1 MSRRLSYAEKGKN
14 QVALPP
20 PPPPRQSRVKV
31 PAFDNSKLIK
41 KASLTLIGRI
51 TNPKIQ
57 RVWSLISF
65 FTDHWKVS
73 VKPVGAD
80 LGHGQFQFQFA
91 TEKDLQQVLD
101 NRPYHFAYW
110 MIILQRWEPTTASSF
125 PSQIPFWIQIQGI
138 PIHLWSNETL
148 RSIADN
154 IGQFQA
160 MEITSTTAK
169 IQVHIDGL
177 QPLITSSMV
186 EFENGDEAEATLIY
200 EKLEKHCILCWSLL
214 HDAKDFSLNPPKN
227 EIQTREQRDHSTG
240 KLREEVPWTN
250 EDSHFSKTGS
260 LAGPHHK
267 SVPSRQLRDHRGQ
280 ESCYSLPR
288 NDRNHFTGSE
298 RERSRNSIRDSHYRG
313 RDYNRPHPSD
323 LRHSLDS
330 SRSHHSSQSQY
341 EGHVETNSHTTPR
354 WVEKARPDPTIHERR
369 SGDRPSFSESS
380 RQRRPPLD
388 RELSPHQ
395 SPEHLPREA
404 FNTALNEVQD
414 VMVQYSSCAD
424 PSESAARKERLRL
437 AEENGQVEHAA
448 AQMVRASLAA
458 QSLAAELTSSI
469 APNPDLRSAER
480 IPASQRLGPTDLPEE
495 T

>member
-1 MSRRLSYAEKGKN
+1 MSRRLSYAEKGKG
-14 QVALPP
+14 QAALPL
-20 PPPPRQSRVKV
+20 PPPPRQARVKV
-31 PAFDNSKLIK
+31 PPFDNSKLVK

-110 MIILQRWEPTTASSF
+110 MIILQRWEPTTVSSF
-125 PSQIPFWIQIQGI
+125 PSQIPFWIQVQGI
-138 PIHLWSNETL
+138 PIHLWSVETL

-154 IGQFQA
+154 IGQFQS

-169 IQVHIDGL
+169 IQVHIDSL
-177 QPLITSSMV
+177 QPLITSSVV

-214 HDAKDFSLNPPKN
+214 HDAKDCDLASPRKEGITHEKRDLA
-227 EIQTREQRDHSTG
+227 TRSPRDEGPLTRGESHHS
-240 KLREEVPWTN
+240 R
-250 EDSHFSKTGS
+250 TGS
-260 LAGPHHK
+260 LVGPK
-267 SVPSRQLRDHRGQ
+267 NPAPPRRYRDSREQ
-280 ESCYSLPR
+280 ESRLPLPR
-288 NDRNHFTGSE
+288 NDRIYSSTLE
-298 RERSRNSIRDSHYRG
+298 RERSRNSSRDSQYRG
-313 RDYNRPHPSD
+313 RDYRRPYPTD

-330 SRSHHSSQSQY
+330 ARSHHSSFSQH
-341 EGHVETNSHTTPR
+341 EGHVETNSHPTAR
-354 WVEKARPDPTIHERR
+354 WVEKARLDPITHERR
-369 SGDRPSFSESS
+369 SDVHPSMSESS